1 MKCFLCTGQWKKTS
15 PEIDRRRPVA
25 AVKIFEFEELA
36 AATSNFHEDCL
47 LGESD
52 YGRVYKGQIDSNQ
65 VVAIQKV
72 DHDRIRNFLV
82 EHCMLSWLR
91 HPNIVSLAGYC
102 ADGDHRLLVYEN
114 VQLGSLKEHL
124 HDSAPDK
131 KQLDWNT
138 RMKIAS
144 EAAKGLEYLH
154 NKQQPTVIHRG
165 INCSNILLG
174 EGYQAKLSGFGFA
187 KLGPPDGKTHVSAT
201 FEGNYGHQA
210 PEHATT
216 CEVSVQTGLLS
227 VKSDVYS
234 FGVVLLE
241 IFTGRKDIGNSKD
254 GEESNLIAW
263 ARPLIKDDKFSE
275 LADPALQGHYPA
287 TGLKQAVLIASTC
300 VQKQP
305 HARPTMAE
313 VVISLTYIAQGKYDS
328 VTLS

>member
-15 PEIDRRRPVA
+15 AEIARRRPVA
-25 AVKIFEFEELA
+25 TVKIFEFEELA

-47 LGESD
+47 LGERD
-52 YGRVYKGQIDSNQ
+52 YGRVYKGQIDSKQ
-65 VVAIQKV
+65 VV

-82 EHCMLSWLR
+82 ELCMLSWLR

-131 KQLDWNT
+131 KQLDWKT

-154 NKQQPTVIHRG
+154 DIQQPTVIHCG

-210 PEHATT
+210 PDMRGECTNRAIE
-216 CEVSVQTGLLS
+216 CEIRCLQLWGCPFGDLYRKERYRKFKRWRRVQSYYLGKTIDQRRQILRNGS
-227 VKSDVYS
+227 
-234 FGVVLLE
+234 
-241 IFTGRKDIGNSKD
+241 
-254 GEESNLIAW
+254 
-263 ARPLIKDDKFSE
+263 
-275 LADPALQGHYPA
+275 HYPA

-305 HARPTMAE
+305 HARSTMAE
-313 VVISLTYIAQGKYDS
+313 VVTSLPYIAHGKYDS